1 MTRGG
6 APSDNAH
13 MESFFHSLKADV
25 VHGLR
30 FTSDGQ
36 LRTCIER
43 YVQYYNHK
51 RLHSSLG
58 YRSPVEYERRVA

>member
-1 MTRGG
+1 
-6 APSDNAH
+6 

-36 LRTCIER
+36 LRTCIKS

-51 RLHSSLG
+51 RLHSAYSG
-58 YRSPVEYERRVA
+58 RREHRFRAT